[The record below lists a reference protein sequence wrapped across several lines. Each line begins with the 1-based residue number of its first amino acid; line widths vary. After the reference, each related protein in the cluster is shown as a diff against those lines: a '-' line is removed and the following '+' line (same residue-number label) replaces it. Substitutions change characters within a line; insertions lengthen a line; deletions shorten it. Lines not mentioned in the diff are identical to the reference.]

1 MSINDTKE
9 TIINVANRLFSRFG
23 FHKTSMDEIAK
34 IARKAKGSLYYHFAS
49 KEDLYREVIIK
60 EMNNLKN
67 QLTIIFNNPDLSAYE
82 KLKNYSIKRME
93 ILNNAVNYH
102 ETLKAD
108 FFEHFHFV
116 DDLRK
121 ELDTWEKENIIKIIN
136 QGINSGEFILDI
148 KADVIANTFLIILKG
163 LEIPF
168 FLQNKYE
175 EYSPHFNGLVNIL
188 KNGIVR

>member
-1 MSINDTKE
+1 MSIDCTKDT
-9 TIINVANRLFSRFG
+9 ILNVANRLFSRFG